1 MLAFLTRTILRTF
14 FREIVVEG
22 LEHLPASGPM
32 ILTPNHPNGLLDP
45 MLLKDYSLPFP
56 VRFIAAIFLFR
67 IPVMGWILRR
77 VRAIPVVRHKDAA
90 GEIDYAKFFAAVVDA
105 LAAGDRL
112 VIFPE
117 GVSASQPYMAP
128 LRTGPARIFF
138 QARERGCAPRIVP
151 VGLNYERGEVF
162 RSSVLISIAPP
173 IDTAHFEAAYR
184 ADPLA
189 AVRALTDEIK
199 RVLDRHVFQSET
211 FRDRKLMLLL
221 DRLYAEQEPRALS
234 PNSWADRLTRL
245 KRFERGMARLRE
257 TCPEEIN
264 RLRHLLARYRRLSA
278 DYGVREKRP
287 RPAPPRSWKIIF
299 LSLFGSLLAQIGS
312 ILNWIPYHACRRFV
326 WLLKMKEADAAIF
339 KILCGMLLYPL
350 AYGAEGYLLYRW
362 LGPVSAAGFALAILP
377 LTYFT
382 LKFYEW
388 RREIGL
394 RPWKVSLWFA
404 GNTWRRVSGQL
415 ARHRE
420 QIVNLVDTLSNRPE
434 LRAEAEKETHPA
446 AGTSV

>member
-1 MLAFLTRTILRTF
+1 MLAFLSRTILQTF

-22 LEHLPASGPM
+22 LENLPASGPL

-67 IPVMGWILRR
+67 IPVLGWILRR
-77 VRAIPVVRHKDAA
+77 VRAIPVVRHKDATGA
-90 GEIDYAKFFAAVVDA
+90 IDYAQFFSAVVDA

-128 LRTGPARIFF
+128 LRTGPARMFF
-138 QARERGCAPRIVP
+138 QARERDCTPRIVP

-173 IDTAHFEAAYR
+173 IDTAPFEATYR

-189 AVRALTDEIK
+189 AVRALTEEIK
-199 RVLDRHVFQSET
+199 RVLGRHVFQTET

-221 DRLYAEQEPRALS
+221 DHLYAEQVSTASGRT
-234 PNSWADRLTRL
+234 SWADRVTRL

-257 TCPEEIN
+257 TCPQEID
-264 RLRHLLARYRRLSA
+264 RLRHLLARYRRLSIG
-278 DYGVREKRP
+278 YGVRQKR
-287 RPAPPRSWKIIF
+287 AGTGPPHSLKTSF
-299 LSLFGSLLAQIGS
+299 LGLFGSALAWIGS
-312 ILNWIPYHACRRFV
+312 ILNWVPYHACGRLV
-326 WLLKMKEADAAIF
+326 WLMRLKEADAATF
-339 KILCGMLLYPL
+339 KILFGMILYPL
-350 AYGAEGYLLYRW
+350 VYGGEVYLLYLW
-362 LGPVSAAGFALAILP
+362 GGDLPAAGFALAILP

-394 RPWKVSLWFA
+394 RPRKVSAWFT

-420 QIVNLVDTLSNRPE
+420 QIVTLVDTLSNRPE
-434 LRAEAEKETHPA
+434 LRAETDREARPA
-446 AGTSV
+446 SGTSV